1 MNKTGIEWVKNP
13 DGSRPGWSWNPV
25 TGCLNHKD
33 GFCNGGGFKCYAY
46 RLANGR
52 LKPLYRQ
59 NRNTAPLPF
68 PQGGEYGIWHLVEAL
83 ADPFYPRFWP
93 ERLGDI
99 TNKLRRWGKNK
110 IVHTH
115 EPRGVFV
122 CDMGDL
128 FGIGI
133 PQEWTGRVLEKMQYA
148 KQDRFYLLTKQPQ
161 NLPQWSPFPDN
172 CWVGVTATD
181 STMFAAAYF
190 HLVRVEA
197 KLKYLSMEPL
207 LSWDNRATLPMIHQA
222 KQAGV
227 GWLII
232 GAQTK
237 PYKPPK
243 LEWVQS
249 IVEAADRAK
258 LPIFMKDN
266 LKPLLGNNLR
276 QEVPNG

>member
-1 MNKTGIEWVKNP
+1 M
-13 DGSRPGWSWNPV
+13 
-25 TGCLNHKD
+25 
-33 GFCNGGGFKCYAY
+33 
-46 RLANGR
+46 
-52 LKPLYRQ
+52 
-59 NRNTAPLPF
+59 
-68 PQGGEYGIWHLVEAL
+68 
-83 ADPFYPRFWP
+83 
-93 ERLGDI
+93 
-99 TNKLRRWGKNK
+99 
-110 IVHTH
+110 
-115 EPRGVFV
+115 
-122 CDMGDL
+122 
-128 FGIGI
+128 
-133 PQEWTGRVLEKMQYA
+133 
-148 KQDRFYLLTKQPQ
+148 
-161 NLPQWSPFPDN
+161 
-172 CWVGVTATD
+172 TATD